1 MIEHRGY
8 SHHPPQEEHNC
19 HSEWCWCK
27 PTIERYGEDTIV
39 IHNDIAD
46 FLDDDGYYEVP
57 SQIGH

>member
-1 MIEHRGY
+1 MIEHRCY
-8 SHHPPQEEHNC
+8 SQNPPQQQHSHE
-19 HSEWCWCK
+19 SEWCWCE

-46 FLDDDGYYEVP
+46 FLDDGYYEVP

>member
-1 MIEHRGY
+1 MIEHRCY
-8 SHHPPQEEHNC
+8 SQNPPQQRHSHE
-19 HSEWCWCK
+19 SEWCWCK

-46 FLDDDGYYEVP
+46 FDDGYYEVP